1 MLRLSVVEDHMVHL
15 EVHLP
20 FLSETGWILFK
31 HSRQMNPQKSKTCEK
46 PRNLYAIDV
55 EVRRFHVVF
64 NACTGFEYYGV
75 LHQRDKTVP
84 DHVDLPSAA
93 TQSILAINTTS
104 CIFANILYPTFL
116 LKKNSR
122 NSIELHQC
130 PSELLACVYNLTL
143 TTV

>member
-1 MLRLSVVEDHMVHL
+1 
-15 EVHLP
+15 
-20 FLSETGWILFK
+20 
-31 HSRQMNPQKSKTCEK
+31 MNPQKSKTCEK

-93 TQSILAINTTS
+93 TLNPFWQSTQLA
-104 CIFANILYPTFL
+104 AFL
-116 LKKNSR
+116 QTYCTQ
-122 NSIELHQC
+122 HFC
-130 PSELLACVYNLTL
+130 
-143 TTV
+143 